1 MREFEMVQLAVWTKK
16 KLAAANETVNQRL
29 AEGWNVIGVTALND
43 SQSVLVALYRDR
55 AAYR

>member
-1 MREFEMVQLAVWTKK
+1 MVQLAVWTKK